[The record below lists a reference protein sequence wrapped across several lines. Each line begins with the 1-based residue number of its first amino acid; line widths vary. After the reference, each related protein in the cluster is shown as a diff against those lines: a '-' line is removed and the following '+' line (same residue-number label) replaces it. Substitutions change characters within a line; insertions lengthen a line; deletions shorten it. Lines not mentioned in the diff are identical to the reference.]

1 MSSYY
6 SDPTGNI
13 ACGVVDREFK
23 SLEKEAKLERRLKKQ
38 IARRLKRY
46 EEARNEKAS

>member
-13 ACGVVDREFK
+13 ACGAVDREFK
-23 SLEKEAKLERRLKKQ
+23 KLEKEAMQQEDVEL
-38 IARRLKRY
+38 A
-46 EEARNEKAS
+46 

>member
-1 MSSYY
+1 MRSYY

-13 ACGVVDREFK
+13 ACGAVDKEFK
-23 SLEKEAKLERRLKKQ
+23 NLEKEAKLERRLKKQ

>member
-1 MSSYY
+1 MRSYY

-13 ACGVVDREFK
+13 ACGAVDREFK
-23 SLEKEAKLERRLKKQ
+23 KLEKEARIERKLKKQ

-46 EEARNEKAS
+46 EEARKEKAS